1 MNLNKYQIVAIVTIL
16 ATLFLILVGGLVRA
30 SGAGL
35 GCPDWPKCYGLWI
48 PPLNVADLPA
58 QYDPLEFNA
67 LKTWTEYVN
76 RLIGVLIG
84 LLITATFV
92 LSFRYR
98 KSKPSVTVASGLAF
112 LLVIFQGWLGGMVV
126 RSGLSEGIIT
136 LHMITAMVIV
146 GMLIFA
152 AFKAFSGQIGIQ
164 IRESNKRT
172 LLLSTGLLLF
182 FTLLQ
187 MVFGTQ
193 VREAID
199 VISRGTEIIPRV
211 DWINYVGIIDDIHR
225 SFSWSILITSAFLS
239 WYIHKNQ
246 IVGYF
251 RTLNLWVAIMIL
263 SQIVIGV
270 VLAYFGMPA
279 SFQVLHLFGS
289 AVLVSLIL
297 LQYFSI
303 RDARV
308 I

>member
-1 MNLNKYQIVAIVTIL
+1 MNTYQIVAIITIL

-48 PPLNVADLPA
+48 PPLDVAGLPA
-58 QYDPLEFNA
+58 QYDASEFNA

-84 LLITATFV
+84 LLITLTFI

-98 KSKPSVTVASGLAF
+98 NSRPSVTVASGLAF
-112 LLVIFQGWLGGMVV
+112 VLVLFQGWLGGMVV
-126 RSGLSEGIIT
+126 RTGLSEGIIT

-146 GMLIFA
+146 GMLIYA
-152 AFKAFSGQIGIQ
+152 AFKAISGQIGIE
-164 IRESNKRT
+164 IKAENRKA
-172 LLLSTGLLLF
+172 LLTGTGLLLF
-182 FTLLQ
+182 FTLIQ

-193 VREAID
+193 VREGID
-199 VISRGTEIIPRV
+199 VISRGVEVIPRSE
-211 DWINYVGIIDDIHR
+211 WIDYVGIIDDIHR
-225 SFSWSILITSAFLS
+225 SFSWSILIASGYIS
-239 WYIHKNQ
+239 WYIHKHQ

-251 RTLNLWVAIMIL
+251 RTLNIWVALMIL
-263 SQIVIGV
+263 SQIVVGV

-279 SFQVLHLFGS
+279 IFQVLHLFGS

-303 RDARV
+303 RDART